1 MRGIDMNGLS
11 ERQQQIVDESIKII
25 AEHSIQQLTI
35 KNLSRRIGI
44 SEPAIYRHFESKIDI
59 LLAILE
65 SFKQTKNSI
74 INRIAVDNMPALEKF
89 EAIFTEHLKVFVA
102 NPALAAVVFS
112 EEIFQNE
119 KRLSE
124 TVFSI
129 MRMNQQ
135 TQADIIEA
143 AQKNGEIKD
152 NISSNKLSLMI
163 MGSLRLIVTQW
174 RLSAFAFDL
183 EKEGIELWNS
193 IKSLIV
199 RDA

>member
-102 NPALAAVVFS
+102 NPALAAAVFS

-135 TQADIIEA
+135 THMDIIEI
-143 AQKNGEIKD
+143 AQKNKEIKD
-152 NISSNKLSLMI
+152 GISGRNLSVMI
-163 MGSLRLIVTQW
+163 MGSLRLMVTRW
-174 RLSAFAFDL
+174 RLSGFAFDL
-183 EKEGIELWNS
+183 EKEGLELWNT
-193 IKSLIV
+193 IKNLIV